1 MSVYNGRL
9 ALRNRHYVVIDLVCF
24 VFAAAASFAIRFE
37 RVDAFTVE
45 QGAALFLLLVVLIKP
60 LVFFSWGMYQRYWF
74 DAGASELILSA
85 SASVLSG
92 LLLTALVFA
101 GTMILREP
109 ELSIPRSIPIID
121 TLVTLTLV
129 VGNRFSVRAYN
140 HMILRRRSTR
150 PSAAS
155 RAKRALI
162 IGAGM
167 SGTQVLNALGHEP
180 GRLTA
185 VGFLDD
191 DPAKEGTLVRGV
203 RVLGKL
209 SDIQRTVREYE
220 VKVVVIAMPSAP
232 GAVIRRLMHD
242 CQEMRIEYHI
252 MPGVFNVLSGNSP
265 ATIGELRRVS
275 LADLLRR
282 QPICLDTSDIH
293 AKLAGRCVLI
303 TGAGGS
309 IGSELVRQ
317 IMGYGPARLLLVG
330 HGENS
335 LFALESQLKE
345 EKCAVPYHLL
355 LADVRDAKRMERI
368 FEQWRPQFI
377 FHAAAHKHVPMLENN
392 LVEAVSNNVIST
404 SVLISLCERYDAER
418 MVLISTDKAV
428 KPTNVMGMS
437 KRAAELLML
446 SASAHKPG
454 RYAVVRFGN
463 VLGSRGSVVPTF
475 ERQIAVG
482 GPITVTSEKMTRFF
496 MSIPEATQLVL
507 KAAALNGIGTLF
519 VLNMG
524 EPVPIIEMA
533 KDLVRL
539 SGLVPYEDVD
549 IKVTGLRPGEKL
561 YEELFWDDEHHVPV
575 EQGAIFVVKNGDHVN
590 GRGAALSAEIEA
602 LIGAARS
609 YDEDGVRTRLER
621 IVFTGTTHERSNGH
635 HSVQTIG

>member
-1 MSVYNGRL
+1 MSVYRGRL

-24 VFAAAASFAIRFE
+24 ALAAVASYAIRFE
-37 RVDAFTVE
+37 RVDAFAYE
-45 QGAALFLLLVVLIKP
+45 EGAAFFLLLVLLIKP
-60 LVFFSWGMYQRYWF
+60 LVFFAWGMYQRYWF

-85 SASVLSG
+85 GASVLSG
-92 LLLTALVFA
+92 VLLTALVFSVA
-101 GTMILREP
+101 LILTERYWNV
-109 ELSIPRSIPIID
+109 PRSIPIID
-121 TLVTLTLV
+121 TLVTLALV
-129 VGNRFSVRAYN
+129 VGNRFFVRAYN
-140 HMILRRRSTR
+140 HMAMRRKSKR
-150 PSAAS
+150 PSATG

-167 SGTQVLNALGHEP
+167 SGTQVLNALGHDP
-180 GRLTA
+180 GKLIL

-191 DPAKEGTLVRGV
+191 DPAKVGTLVRGV

-209 SDIQRTVREYE
+209 SDIQHIVREYD
-220 VKVVVIAMPSAP
+220 VKIVVIAMPSAP

-242 CQEMRIEYHI
+242 CQELRIEYHT
-252 MPGVFNVLSGNSP
+252 MPGVLDVLNGSI
-265 ATIGELRRVS
+265 TVGELRRVS

-282 QPICLDTSDIH
+282 PPIRLDTSDIR

-317 IMGYGPARLLLVG
+317 IMSYCPSRMLLVG

-335 LFALESQLKE
+335 LFALESQLKDE
-345 EKCAVPYHLL
+345 RCPVPYHLL
-355 LADVRDAKRMERI
+355 LADVRDAKRMEHI
-368 FEQWRPQFI
+368 FAEWRPQFV
-377 FHAAAHKHVPMLENN
+377 FHAAAHKHVPMLESN

-404 SVLISLCERYDAER
+404 SVLIDLCDQYAVER

-437 KRAAELLML
+437 KRAAELLMIA
-446 SASAHKPG
+446 ASARKPG

-475 ERQIAVG
+475 ERQIANG
-482 GPITVTSEKMTRFF
+482 GPVTITSDKMTRFF

-507 KAAALNGIGTLF
+507 KAGALNGIGTLF

-533 KDLVRL
+533 KDMVRL
-539 SGLVPYEDVD
+539 SGLVPYQDVD
-549 IKVTGLRPGEKL
+549 IKVTGMRPGEKL
-561 YEELFWDDEHHVPV
+561 YEELFWDEEHHVPV
-575 EQGAIFVVKNGDHVN
+575 EQGAIFVVQNGH
-590 GRGAALSAEIEA
+590 SAPGIEA
-602 LIGAARS
+602 QIAGLIAAVRA
-609 YDEDGVRTRLER
+609 YDEDGVRDRLEKL
-621 IVFTGTTHERSNGH
+621 VFPGVGRERPHGH
-635 HSVQTIG
+635 RNVQPASAD